1 MFAVVKTGGKQYR
14 VTPGDVIVVEKI
26 IGETGDK
33 VKLDQILMI
42 DEGEKELK
50 IGSPIVAGVAVNC
63 IVLDQSRTDK
73 ILVFKKKR
81 RQGYKRTKGHRQ
93 DQTVLRII
101 DINGKGALPA
111 KPAKNQA
118 TKEKPES
125 SSETTPTESELTTKK
140 KSPVKKAA
148 SKKKAITKKTS
159 AKKKSAT
166 KKKSTS
172 KNKTSKS

>member
-50 IGSPIVAGVAVNC
+50 IGSPIVADVAVNC

-111 KPAKNQA
+111 KPEKKQV

-125 SSETTPTESELTTKK
+125 LSETTPTESELTAEK
-140 KSPVKKAA
+140 KSTVKKAA

>member
-50 IGSPIVAGVAVNC
+50 IGSPIVEGVAVNC

-81 RQGYKRTKGHRQ
+81 RKRYKKTQGHRQ
-93 DQTVLRII
+93 WFTEVKITG
-101 DINGKGALPA
+101 INA
-111 KPAKNQA
+111 
-118 TKEKPES
+118 
-125 SSETTPTESELTTKK
+125 
-140 KSPVKKAA
+140 
-148 SKKKAITKKTS
+148 
-159 AKKKSAT
+159 
-166 KKKSTS
+166 
-172 KNKTSKS
+172 

>member
-1 MFAVVKTGGKQYR
+1 M
-14 VTPGDVIVVEKI
+14 
-26 IGETGDK
+26 
-33 VKLDQILMI
+33 
-42 DEGEKELK
+42 
-50 IGSPIVAGVAVNC
+50 
-63 IVLDQSRTDK
+63 DQSRTDK

-111 KPAKNQA
+111 KPAKNQV

-125 SSETTPTESELTTKK
+125 PSETTPTESELTTEK
-140 KSPVKKAA
+140 KSTVKKAA